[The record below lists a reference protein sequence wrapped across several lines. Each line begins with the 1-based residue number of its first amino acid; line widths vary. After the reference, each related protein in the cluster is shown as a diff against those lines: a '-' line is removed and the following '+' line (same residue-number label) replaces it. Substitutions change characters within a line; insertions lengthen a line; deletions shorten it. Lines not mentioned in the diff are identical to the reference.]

1 MSGKSKEIT
10 KVFACI
16 VDSRARQLIE
26 LFESC
31 RESVWLSTKC
41 CCTRGGLRGVPTK
54 RVDLCIDDRI
64 LSGETIDCR
73 DVIEFTVVRK
83 SGRYDGSQRDRLTLR
98 VQHGHVVRDTHEQCS
113 VNIVELPD
121 SYRVDVVTDL
131 GVVRWTREYPR
142 LRSDLAEYDPERLVM
157 WHWTRYYQHLE
168 HAVAEQTAKQ
178 WVLTDWAQFASGWTL
193 AEANR
198 SASRALYR
206 ASRDEGWRK
215 LTLRERTKLGITGNA
230 QWHRVDSLPIHE
242 PHHSG
247 AGQATIEAAN
257 GQDVDFNSRLDDEA
271 LYELQEHLESA

>member
-1 MSGKSKEIT
+1 MSNRSREIER
-10 KVFACI
+10 VCACI
-16 VDSRARQLIE
+16 MDYSDVGQLQTR
-26 LFESC
+26 LESM
-31 RESVWLSTKC
+31 RDDVWLSKTC
-41 CCTRGGLRGVPTK
+41 CCTRHGMRGVPTK
-54 RVDLCIDDRI
+54 RLDVLIDQR
-64 LSGETIDCR
+64 LEANEEVHPKGC
-73 DVIEFTVVRK
+73 IEFSVVRK
-83 SGRYDGSQRDRLTLR
+83 SGRYDGAKRDRLAMR
-98 VQHGHVVRDTHEQCS
+98 MQHAAACA
-113 VNIVELPD
+113 ELERCYLSIAEVHD
-121 SYRVDVVTDL
+121 SFRIDVVTEL

-206 ASRDEGWRK
+206 ASREEGWRK
-215 LTLRERTKLGITGNA
+215 LTLRERTKLSITGNA

-242 PHHSG
+242 PHRSG

-257 GQDVDFNSRLDDEA
+257 GQAVDFNSRPDDES
-271 LYELQEHLESA
+271 LYELQEQLESA

>member
-1 MSGKSKEIT
+1 MSAKSKEIS

-16 VDSRARQLIE
+16 VDGRAGQLIE

-31 RESVWLSTKC
+31 RESVWLSAKC

-54 RVDLCIDDRI
+54 RVDVCIDDRI
-64 LSGETIDCR
+64 LSGETIDYR

-83 SGRYDGSQRDRLTLR
+83 SGRYDGAQRDRLTLR

-113 VNIVELPD
+113 VTVAELAD
-121 SYRVDVVTDL
+121 SYRVDVVSEH

-142 LRSDLAEYDPERLVM
+142 LKSDLSEHDPERIVI
-157 WHWTRYYQHLE
+157 WHWTRYYRHLDFE
-168 HAVAEQTAKQ
+168 TAEMTAKE
-178 WVLTDWAQFASGWTL
+178 WALTDWSQQSSGWTL

-206 ASRDEGWRK
+206 ASREHGWRK
-215 LTLRERTKLGITGNA
+215 LTKRERDKLGIENQW
-230 QWHRVDSLPIHE
+230 QWHRVDSLPIHD

-257 GQDVDFNSRLDDEA
+257 GQDVDFNSRPDDEA
-271 LYELQEHLESA
+271 YYELQEQLESA